1 MDNADVV
8 VIGGGPAGCS
18 TAIGLSRL
26 GYKVVLCDQ
35 AKFPRDKVCGE
46 FISPAADPILDRLGL
61 LSRIETLAPKRLKG
75 VSISSYEGKEFSI
88 DYPLQSNFSERPTSL
103 SVSRYELDSL
113 FIEEAKRLGV
123 EVREQCKV
131 TEFLFE
137 NDCVI
142 GARGWDENR
151 TSFSIHA
158 PLVIDAGGRNSLS
171 LKKFRLKE
179 EPVGGVKI
187 AMAAHWQ
194 GAQISDD
201 YCYMHVSGPG
211 YTGISN
217 VGGDRANVVLVVD
230 RHSMNGENPEKFYLD
245 TVMNNSQRYKILRN
259 AKCLESVRTVESLAF
274 SVKSLPC
281 GGLLMVGD
289 ATGFIDPFT
298 GEGIYLSLRSSE
310 IAVEVAEKALK
321 NLNFSKDALNIYEV
335 RRRKEFD
342 KKFLLSRILQ
352 KLICNQFL
360 CNQVVRALKG
370 DRDLAETLVGVI
382 GDLKPAETVVSFRFL
397 LQLIAAYPKGVY
409 ASYF

>member
-1 MDNADVV
+1 MDNADVI

-18 TAIGLSRL
+18 AAIGLSRL
-26 GYKVVLCDQ
+26 GYNVVLCDQ

-46 FISPAADPILDRLGL
+46 FISPAADPILDRLGM
-61 LSRIETLAPKRLKG
+61 LSRIETLNPKRLKG
-75 VSISSYEGKEFSI
+75 VSISSFEGKEFSI
-88 DYPLQSNFSERPTSL
+88 DYPFQPGLAERPTSL

-113 FIEEAKRLGV
+113 FVEEAKRAGV
-123 EVREQCKV
+123 EVREQYKV

-137 NDCVI
+137 DDCVI
-142 GARGWDENR
+142 GIRGWDGNK

-158 PLVIDAGGRNSLS
+158 PLVIDAGGRNALS
-171 LKKFRLKE
+171 LKKFQLKE

-187 AMAAHWQ
+187 AMAAHWE
-194 GAQISDD
+194 GAQIADD
-201 YCYMHVSGPG
+201 YCYMHVSDPG

-217 VGGDRANVVLVVD
+217 VGSDRANVVLVVD
-230 RHSMNGENPEKFYLD
+230 RDSMNGENPDKFYLD
-245 TVMNNSQRYKILRN
+245 TVMKNSQRYKILRN

-289 ATGFIDPFT
+289 AMGFIDPFT

-310 IAVEVAEKALK
+310 IAVEVAVKALETF
-321 NLNFSKDALNIYEV
+321 NFSRDALNIYEV
-335 RRRKEFD
+335 RRKKEFD

-352 KLICNQFL
+352 KLICNQFF

-370 DRDLAETLVGVI
+370 DRGLAETLVGVI
-382 GDLKPAETVVSFRFL
+382 GDLEPAETVVSSRFL
-397 LQLIAAYPKGVY
+397 MQLVAAYSKGVY
-409 ASYF
+409 IS